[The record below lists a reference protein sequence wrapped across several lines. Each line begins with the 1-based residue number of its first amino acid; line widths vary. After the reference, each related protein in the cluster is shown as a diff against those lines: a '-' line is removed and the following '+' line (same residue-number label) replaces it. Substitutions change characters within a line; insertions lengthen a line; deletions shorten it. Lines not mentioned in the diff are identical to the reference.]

1 MMTNKI
7 NKIDMRFYLIMSTVN
22 RNLGDIKELLELS
35 ESMLGRQ
42 CVQLAKR
49 LKKESENSSE
59 QEREFLGGWYA
70 DDFIQL
76 QEIFPRI
83 QRYSLFT
90 TVMSSAESDLYRICI
105 AIQNLQQ
112 TTKKFKK
119 PGNNIIKG
127 CIEYLEKCCGVDLS
141 KIIYITEI
149 DMYRRIRNCIVHSE
163 GKNSDSKPFEV
174 ETYCQKKPTLS
185 IDRYGYIVIEEN
197 FLQIAMHVIT
207 EFFKSLIVECRIKLT
222 AQQRRQPDAD

>member
-1 MMTNKI
+1 
-7 NKIDMRFYLIMSTVN
+7 MRFSLIMSTVN
-22 RNLGDIKELLELS
+22 RDLADIKELLELS
-35 ESMLGRQ
+35 ESMLGHQ
-42 CVQLAKR
+42 CAQLAKR

-59 QEREFLGGWYA
+59 EEREFLGGWYA
-70 DDFIQL
+70 GDFIQL

-90 TVMSSAESDLYRICI
+90 TVMSSVESDLYRICVE
-105 AIQNLQQ
+105 IQNLQQ

-119 PGNNIIKG
+119 PRNNIIKG

-141 KIIYITEI
+141 KLNIYIKEI

-174 ETYCQKKPTLS
+174 ETFCQQKPTLS
-185 IDRYGYIVIEEN
+185 IDRYGYIVLQEN
-197 FLQIAMHVIT
+197 FLQIAMHVVT
-207 EFFKSLIVECRIKLT
+207 NFFQRLIGECKNKLK
-222 AQQRRQPDAD
+222 AQQKHPADRV